1 MIHEV
6 NLHQKVDERMSADV
20 EEEKIEGQEALI
32 NENIND
38 YLINPNV
45 KA

>member
-1 MIHEV
+1 
-6 NLHQKVDERMSADV
+6 MSADV
-20 EEEKIEGQEALI
+20 EEEKIEGQEEEI

-45 KA
+45 KAQLL

>member
-1 MIHEV
+1 
-6 NLHQKVDERMSADV
+6 MSADV
-20 EEEKIEGQEALI
+20 EEEKKEGQEDKI

>member
-1 MIHEV
+1 
-6 NLHQKVDERMSADV
+6 MSADV
-20 EEEKIEGQEALI
+20 EEEKKEGQEEKI